1 MEAIKRQIFVL
12 RNTLKDPIDYTSGTD
27 MVPIEYHVMDFNIPA
42 TAVAVVYVLR
52 SDGKLDKTLAD
63 VMDNVISFCPTKGFF
78 TEGSNAIRVRVV
90 DNNKSLVSFTEIVR
104 VGKSMRFDD
113 DAEAQQKM
121 LIEQLLTKIG
131 KLQGDIIS
139 GITTEK
145 EERKEEISVERRRID
160 NLIKTNVLQTE
171 VKLYS
176 GVLQKG
182 EIILSEPI
190 TNFEYLNLDLK
201 YNGIHEISSVRVE
214 DIKDGE
220 ESFGI
225 RRLNVWNDPDPE
237 TTHGANL
244 LEAPMWMKDTT
255 NKTIIV
261 SYVKDEGL
269 LPSQSDALLK
279 STRSQLEMMLSI
291 YGVKKIK
298 DTELTDLRVLWD
310 GSKAP
315 TARAAMQLQ
324 FSRIKDILKKYKE
337 DLVDIYN
344 SDKFNV
350 VKLKNG
356 FDVTKIKKGYRLD
369 QSTGLEEA
377 AENNTLFYEYIKIK
391 PDTDYSVWEN
401 KTTNKME
408 KVDIVRSNLRVCFY
422 DSLKRILKSNSAENV
437 FHSPQD
443 ARYARISMNQYFVGY
458 SIFKEGTEKPENII
472 IPFTEELSL
481 NEKVHIQKV
490 EEAEKKIEEN
500 AKNLKSVTLNEEI
513 TGIGNIITKPAIEMQ
528 VLDFMVRGE
537 TKLTHTD
544 ATPDK
549 IATLT
554 EFEDLTIRVNEK
566 EYKFLDVNANGRDNV
581 FDEIKSG
588 KIIRRF
594 VSITLDGNESLNHTT
609 LSNGQEAF
617 GLRVGN
623 HRLKPQGIA
632 MCTHYTGAPYYRRNY
647 DIYIPNE
654 NWIYVC
660 DNRFKTEEA
669 AKNYYKEQYA
679 KGNPVKIILPIE
691 DELEYSDKIQFKTEK
706 GINTISCNSS
716 RSFSVKYA
724 MDINSALENQKPEK
738 TNDENFKKAIIKV
751 ETIRD
756 KKKKLLALEN
766 FCQNFSIEEKVSAPV
781 YAVSRT
787 VDAEN
792 SQFLFESLDGGETW
806 NEIGKLDVD
815 VANGE
820 AITCIYVEP
829 LEQTLYAIKKAGN
842 RRPKEYELISYD
854 ISTPDFRKIGTL
866 DIGKKYAHAASHN
879 FDSAYQNG
887 TYHPYTIF
895 AEYGTGNDEEMYV
908 WKTKNKG
915 ATWEKV
921 FTKGAR
927 GGNGEIKHFHCVQ
940 VDPFTKDIWLAS
952 GDTDDEAKIWKSTDE
967 GETWQE
973 LFSGSQ
979 QTRTLGFV
987 FEKDVIYYGMDS
999 PTKEFPS
1006 NIYRIDRN
1014 TMQKVS
1020 IGVTKNGWAV
1030 YNLTRTFI
1038 PKGFL
1043 VFTEYEKTN
1052 GSTPGNKYCME
1063 FYNYDTAKM
1072 EVVAEFD
1079 ISHSED
1085 DYIGIMVAPR
1095 YQDMFSGKI
1104 LLNPTP
1110 GLYNQYTG
1118 YIKNTY
1124 APMWSLN
1131 LNV

>member
-1 MEAIKRQIFVL
+1 MDKLAELEKELLADMEENPVEYTETVNSVFEIDSNL
-12 RNTLKDPIDYTSGTD
+12 RTI
-27 MVPIEYHVMDFNIPA
+27 NIPV
-42 TAVAVVYVLR
+42 TVKNIGVE
-52 SDGKLDKTLAD
+52 S
-63 VMDNVISFCPTKGFF
+63 
-78 TEGSNAIRVRVV
+78 
-90 DNNKSLVSFTEIVR
+90 
-104 VGKSMRFDD
+104 DD
-113 DAEAQQKM
+113 DVKRLEFTMPKQYGEFDLSQFRIRINYVNANGDKSIYLVEDKKVSGDNITFSWLIGRDVTKYKGQVNFIVCLKLSDAKGKI
-121 LIEQLLTKIG
+121 LKELNTTLCRLEVLEGLEVVPVIDEKTTDIIEQLLRMVETETTGAVQKVTEEG
-131 KLQGDIIS
+131 KKQVAEVQKAAQ
-139 GITTEK
+139 GITADREQINANKTDITEMYK
-145 EERKEEISVERRRID
+145 NEDFNI
-160 NLIKTNVLQTE
+160 
-171 VKLYS
+171 VKLEN
-176 GVLQKG
+176 GLD
-182 EIILSEPI
+182 I
-190 TNFEYLNLDLK
+190 TE
-201 YNGIHEISSVRVE
+201 
-214 DIKDGE
+214 
-220 ESFGI
+220 
-225 RRLNVWNDPDPE
+225 
-237 TTHGANL
+237 
-244 LEAPMWMKDTT
+244 
-255 NKTIIV
+255 
-261 SYVKDEGL
+261 
-269 LPSQSDALLK
+269 
-279 STRSQLEMMLSI
+279 
-291 YGVKKIK
+291 
-298 DTELTDLRVLWD
+298 
-310 GSKAP
+310 
-315 TARAAMQLQ
+315 
-324 FSRIKDILKKYKE
+324 
-337 DLVDIYN
+337 
-344 SDKFNV
+344 
-350 VKLKNG
+350 
-356 FDVTKIKKGYRLD
+356 IKKGYYLNED
-369 QSTGLEEA
+369 TGAEEA
-377 AENNTLFYEYIKIK
+377 GENQILFLRYVKIK
-391 PDTDYSVWEN
+391 PDSDYSAWEN
-401 KTTNKME
+401 RTTGKME
-408 KVDIVRSNLRVCFY
+408 AMDVSTTNLRVCFY
-422 DSLKRILKSNSAENV
+422 DSLKRILKSNSDENV

-443 ARYARISMNQYFVGY
+443 ARYARISMNQYFAGY

-472 IPFTEELSL
+472 IPFTEEHLL
-481 NEKVHIQKV
+481 NDNVKIPKC
-490 EEAEKKIEEN
+490 EEIEEKTEEN
-500 AKNLKSVTLNEEI
+500 ERNLKSITLKEEI
-513 TGIGNIITKPAIEMQ
+513 TGTGNIVTKPSVNFP
-528 VLDFMVRGE
+528 VLDFTIKGKTE
-537 TKLTHTD
+537 LSHTD

-554 EFEDLTIRVNEK
+554 EFKDLTIRVNEK

-581 FDEIKSG
+581 FDEIKVG

-594 VSITLDGNESLNHTT
+594 ASIILDGSENLTHAT
-609 LSNGQEAF
+609 LSDGQNAF
-617 GLRVGN
+617 GLSIKN
-623 HRLKPQGIA
+623 HKLKPQGVA
-632 MCTHYTGAPYYRRNY
+632 MCTHYTGAPYHKKNY
-647 DIYIPNE
+647 DIYIPNDHYFF
-654 NWIYVC
+654 IC
-660 DNRFKTEEA
+660 DNRFETEEE
-669 AKNYYKEQYA
+669 AKNYFKEQHT
-679 KGNPVKIILPIE
+679 KGTPVKIILPIE
-691 DELEYSDKIQFKTEK
+691 DEFEYNNKIQFKTEE

-716 RSFSVKYA
+716 LPFTVKYA
-724 MDINSALENQKPEK
+724 LDINLALENQKPEK
-738 TNDENFKKAIIKV
+738 PNGENYKKAIIKT
-751 ETIRD
+751 ETVRD
-756 KKKKLLALEN
+756 KKKKFLALEN

-787 VDAEN
+787 IDAEN
-792 SQFLFESLDGGETW
+792 CQILYESLDGGETW
-806 NEIGKLDVD
+806 DEIGKLDVD

-866 DIGKKYAHAASHN
+866 DIGKKYAHASSHN
-879 FDSAYQNG
+879 FDSAYQKG

-895 AEYGTGNDEEMYV
+895 AEYGTGNDVEMYV

-940 VDPFTKDIWLAS
+940 IDPFTKDIWLAS
-952 GDTDDEAKIWKSTDE
+952 GDTDDEAKIWKSIDE

-1006 NIYRIDRN
+1006 NIYKIDRN

-1020 IGVTKNGWAV
+1020 VGVTKNGWAV

-1118 YIKNTY
+1118 YVKNTY

>member
-1 MEAIKRQIFVL
+1 MDKLAELEKELLADMEENPVEYKETVSNVFEIDSNL
-12 RNTLKDPIDYTSGTD
+12 RTI
-27 MVPIEYHVMDFNIPA
+27 NIPI
-42 TAVAVVYVLR
+42 TVKNIGVE
-52 SDGKLDKTLAD
+52 SDDDVKRLEFTMPKQYGEFDLSQFRIRINYMNANGDKSIYLVED
-63 VMDNVISFCPTKGFF
+63 KKVSGENIVFSWLVGRNVTKYKGQ
-78 TEGSNAIRVRVV
+78 
-90 DNNKSLVSFTEIVR
+90 VSFIICLKLSDEK
-104 VGKSMRFDD
+104 GKILKELNTTLCKLEVLEGLEVVPVIDEKTTD
-113 DAEAQQKM
+113 I
-121 LIEQLLTKIG
+121 IEQLLRMVETETTGTVQKVTEEG
-131 KLQGDIIS
+131 KKQVAEVQKAAQ
-139 GITTEK
+139 GITADREQINANKTDITEMYK
-145 EERKEEISVERRRID
+145 NEDFNI
-160 NLIKTNVLQTE
+160 
-171 VKLYS
+171 VKLEN
-176 GVLQKG
+176 G
-182 EIILSEPI
+182 
-190 TNFEYLNLDLK
+190 LD
-201 YNGIHEISSVRVE
+201 I
-214 DIKDGE
+214 
-220 ESFGI
+220 
-225 RRLNVWNDPDPE
+225 
-237 TTHGANL
+237 A
-244 LEAPMWMKDTT
+244 
-255 NKTIIV
+255 
-261 SYVKDEGL
+261 
-269 LPSQSDALLK
+269 
-279 STRSQLEMMLSI
+279 
-291 YGVKKIK
+291 
-298 DTELTDLRVLWD
+298 
-310 GSKAP
+310 
-315 TARAAMQLQ
+315 
-324 FSRIKDILKKYKE
+324 
-337 DLVDIYN
+337 
-344 SDKFNV
+344 
-350 VKLKNG
+350 
-356 FDVTKIKKGYRLD
+356 KIKKGYYLNQD
-369 QSTGLEEA
+369 TGAEEA
-377 AENNTLFYEYIKIK
+377 GENQILFLRYVKIK
-391 PDTDYSVWEN
+391 PDSDYSAWEN
-401 KTTNKME
+401 RTTGKME
-408 KVDIVRSNLRVCFY
+408 AMDVSTTNLRVCFY
-422 DSLKRILKSNSAENV
+422 DSLKRILKSNSDENV

-443 ARYARISMNQYFVGY
+443 ARYARISMNQYFAGY

-513 TGIGNIITKPAIEMQ
+513 TGTGNIVTKPSVNFP
-528 VLDFMVRGE
+528 VLDFTIKGKTE
-537 TKLTHTD
+537 LSHTD

-554 EFEDLTIRVNEK
+554 EFEDLIITVNGK
-566 EYKFLDVNANGRDNV
+566 MHQFLNVNANGQNEI
-581 FDEIKSG
+581 FDEIKAG

-594 VSITLDGNESLNHTT
+594 AKIILNGNENVVHST
-609 LSNGQEAF
+609 SFNGQSLFSFTA
-617 GLRVGN
+617 GN
-623 HRLKPQGIA
+623 YKLKQQGVA
-632 MCTHYTGAPYYRRNY
+632 MCTHYTGALYYKKNY
-647 DIYIPNE
+647 DVYIPNKT
-654 NWIYVC
+654 NFVIC
-660 DNRFKTEEA
+660 DNRFKTEDA
-669 AKNYYKEQYA
+669 IKNYLKEQYA
-679 KGNPVKIILPIE
+679 NGTPVKIILPIE
-691 DELEYSDKIQFKTEK
+691 DEIEYNDKIGFKTEE
-706 GINTISCNSS
+706 GVNTISCNSS
-716 RSFSVKYA
+716 LPFTVKYA
-724 MDINSALENQKPEK
+724 LDVNSALENQKPEK
-738 TNDENFKKAIIKV
+738 PSNEAYKKVFIKT
-751 ETIRD
+751 ETVRD
-756 KKKKLLALEN
+756 KKKKFLALEN
-766 FCQNFSIEEKVSAPV
+766 FCQNFSIEEKASAPV

-792 SQFLFESLDGGETW
+792 CQFLFESLDGGETW
-806 NEIGKLDVD
+806 DEIGKLDVD

-866 DIGKKYAHAASHN
+866 DIGKKYAHASSHN
-879 FDSAYQNG
+879 FDSAYQKG

-895 AEYGTGNDEEMYV
+895 AEYGTGNDVEMYV

-1079 ISHSED
+1079 ISHSEN

-1118 YIKNTY
+1118 YVKNTY

>member
-1 MEAIKRQIFVL
+1 MDKLAELEKELLADMEENPVEYKETVSNVFEIDSNL
-12 RNTLKDPIDYTSGTD
+12 RTI
-27 MVPIEYHVMDFNIPA
+27 NIPI
-42 TAVAVVYVLR
+42 TVKNIGVE
-52 SDGKLDKTLAD
+52 SDDDVKRLEFTMPKKYGEFDLSQFRIRINYMNANGDKSIYLVED
-63 VMDNVISFCPTKGFF
+63 KKVSGDNITFSWLVGRNVTKYKGQ
-78 TEGSNAIRVRVV
+78 
-90 DNNKSLVSFTEIVR
+90 VSFIICLKLSDEK
-104 VGKSMRFDD
+104 GKILKELNTTLCKLEVLEGLEVVPVIDEKTTD
-113 DAEAQQKM
+113 I
-121 LIEQLLTKIG
+121 IEQLLRMVETETTGTVQKVTEEG
-131 KLQGDIIS
+131 KKQVAEVQKAAQ
-139 GITTEK
+139 GITADREQ
-145 EERKEEISVERRRID
+145 I
-160 NLIKTNVLQTE
+160 N
-171 VKLYS
+171 
-176 GVLQKG
+176 
-182 EIILSEPI
+182 
-190 TNFEYLNLDLK
+190 
-201 YNGIHEISSVRVE
+201 
-214 DIKDGE
+214 
-220 ESFGI
+220 
-225 RRLNVWNDPDPE
+225 
-237 TTHGANL
+237 A
-244 LEAPMWMKDTT
+244 
-255 NKTIIV
+255 NKTDITEMYKNEDFNIARLIN
-261 SYVKDEGL
+261 GL
-269 LPSQSDALLK
+269 D
-279 STRSQLEMMLSI
+279 I
-291 YGVKKIK
+291 
-298 DTELTDLRVLWD
+298 TE
-310 GSKAP
+310 
-315 TARAAMQLQ
+315 
-324 FSRIKDILKKYKE
+324 
-337 DLVDIYN
+337 
-344 SDKFNV
+344 
-350 VKLKNG
+350 
-356 FDVTKIKKGYRLD
+356 IKKGYYLNED
-369 QSTGLEEA
+369 TGAEEA
-377 AENNTLFYEYIKIK
+377 GENQILFLRYVKIK
-391 PDTDYSVWEN
+391 PDSDYSAWEN
-401 KTTNKME
+401 RTTGKMEAMDVSTTN
-408 KVDIVRSNLRVCFY
+408 LRIRFY
-422 DSLKRILKSNSAENV
+422 DTLKRVLKSSNEKNIY
-437 FHSPQD
+437 HSPLN
-443 ARYARISMNQYFVGY
+443 ARYARISMNENFYTN
-458 SIFKEGTEKPENII
+458 SIFKEGTEKPEDTI
-472 IPFTEELSL
+472 IPF
-481 NEKVHIQKV
+481 V
-490 EEAEKKIEEN
+490 EEHLLNSNVKIKKCEEIEEKAEEN
-500 AKNLKSVTLNEEI
+500 ERNLKAITLNEELV
-513 TGIGNIITKPAIEMQ
+513 GIGQLVTKPSVNFPA
-528 VLDFMVRGE
+528 LDFTIKGKTE
-537 TKLTHTD
+537 LSHTD

-554 EFEDLTIRVNEK
+554 EFKDLIITVNKK
-566 EYKFLDVNANGRDNV
+566 EYQFLGVNANGKNEV
-581 FDEIKSG
+581 TDEIKAG
-588 KIIRRF
+588 RIIRRF
-594 VSITLDGNESLNHTT
+594 AKIIIDGSEEIRHAVLPDGQNVFGILCKNH
-609 LSNGQEAF
+609 N
-617 GLRVGN
+617 
-623 HRLKPQGIA
+623 LKAHSTA
-632 MCTHYTGAPYYRRNY
+632 MCTHYTGVPYYKKNY
-647 DIYIPNE
+647 NLYIPNE
-654 NWIYVC
+654 KDFYIC
-660 DNRFKTEEA
+660 DNRFETEDDI
-669 AKNYYKEQYA
+669 KGYFKEQHA
-679 KGNPVKIILPIE
+679 KGTPVKIILPIE
-691 DELEYSDKIQFKTEK
+691 EEIEHNDKIGFKTEE
-706 GINTISCNSS
+706 GVNTITCNSPL
-716 RSFSVKYA
+716 SFTVKYA
-724 MDINSALENQKPEK
+724 LDVSLALENQKA
-738 TNDENFKKAIIKV
+738 NIGNNKKAFIKTEAV
-751 ETIRD
+751 RD

-792 SQFLFESLDGGETW
+792 CQFLFESLDGGETW
-806 NEIGKLDVD
+806 SEIGKLDVD

-829 LEQTLYAIKKAGN
+829 LEQTLYAIKKVGN
-842 RRPKEYELISYD
+842 SRPKEYELISYD

-887 TYHPYTIF
+887 TYIPYTIF

-940 VDPFTKDIWLAS
+940 IDPFTKDIWLAS
-952 GDTDDEAKIWKSTDE
+952 GDTDDEAKIWKSIDE

-1118 YIKNTY
+1118 YVKNTY

>member
-1 MEAIKRQIFVL
+1 MSRPLTLHSGKVKAQIIVRDEANETIGLTKNFTMIIKASNYSGIGEDESYPDDPNIKNYFV
-12 RNTLKDPIDYTSGTD
+12 KIDEKVNSFEELANLVQT
-27 MVPIEYHVMDFNIPA
+27 
-42 TAVAVVYVLR
+42 
-52 SDGKLDKTLAD
+52 KLDKGEFVGAQGPKGEKGEPGDVTEEYRNLASQIAQNASD
-63 VMDNVISFCPTKGFF
+63 AQTSATNAQTSA
-78 TEGSNAIRVRVV
+78 SNAQNTLEDTKTFANQAISELNQIKT
-90 DNNKSLVSFTEIVR
+90 DTSL
-104 VGKSMRFDD
+104 
-113 DAEAQQKM
+113 
-121 LIEQLLTKIG
+121 L
-131 KLQGDIIS
+131 
-139 GITTEK
+139 K
-145 EERKEEISVERRRID
+145 EEANTSATNAKASETKAKEYAD
-160 NLIKTNVLQTE
+160 NLQAST
-171 VKLYS
+171 
-176 GVLQKG
+176 
-182 EIILSEPI
+182 
-190 TNFEYLNLDLK
+190 D
-201 YNGIHEISSVRVE
+201 
-214 DIKDGE
+214 DI
-220 ESFGI
+220 
-225 RRLNVWNDPDPE
+225 
-237 TTHGANL
+237 
-244 LEAPMWMKDTT
+244 
-255 NKTIIV
+255 
-261 SYVKDEGL
+261 
-269 LPSQSDALLK
+269 
-279 STRSQLEMMLSI
+279 SQL
-291 YGVKKIK
+291 
-298 DTELTDLRVLWD
+298 
-310 GSKAP
+310 
-315 TARAAMQLQ
+315 
-324 FSRIKDILKKYKE
+324 KE
-337 DLVDIYN
+337 DLIDIYKN
-344 SDKFNV
+344 DKFNV
-350 VKLKNG
+350 VNLKNG
-356 FDVTKIKKGYRLD
+356 FDVTKIKNGYRLD

-401 KTTNKME
+401 RTTNKME

-422 DSLKRILKSNSAENV
+422 DSLKGISKINSNENV
-437 FHSPQD
+437 FHSPKN
-443 ARYARISMNQYFVGY
+443 ARYARISMNQNFAGY

-481 NEKVHIQKV
+481 NEKVHIQKL
-490 EEAEKKIEEN
+490 EETEKKIEEN
-500 AKNLKSVTLNEEI
+500 EKNLKSVTLNEEI
-513 TGIGNIITKPAIEMQ
+513 TGTGNIVTKPSVNFP
-528 VLDFMVRGE
+528 VLDFTIKCK
-537 TKLTHTD
+537 TKLSHTD

-549 IATLT
+549 IAMLT
-554 EFEDLTIRVNEK
+554 EFEDLIITVNGK
-566 EYKFLDVNANGRDNV
+566 MHQFLNVNANGQNEIS
-581 FDEIKSG
+581 DEIKVG

-594 VSITLDGNESLNHTT
+594 ASIILDGSENLTHAT
-609 LSNGQEAF
+609 LPDGQNAF
-617 GLRVGN
+617 GLSIKN
-623 HRLKPQGIA
+623 HKLKPHGVA
-632 MCTHYTGAPYYRRNY
+632 MCTHYTGAPYHKKNY
-647 DIYIPNE
+647 DIYIPNDHDFF
-654 NWIYVC
+654 IC
-660 DNRFKTEEA
+660 DNRFGTEEE
-669 AKNYYKEQYA
+669 AKNYFKEQHT
-679 KGNPVKIILPIE
+679 KGTPVKIILPIE
-691 DELEYSDKIQFKTEK
+691 DEFEYNNKIQFKTEE

-716 RSFSVKYA
+716 LPFTVKYA
-724 MDINSALENQKPEK
+724 LDINLALENQKPEK
-738 TNDENFKKAIIKV
+738 PNGENYKKAFIKT
-751 ETIRD
+751 ETVRD

-792 SQFLFESLDGGETW
+792 CQFLFESLDGGETW
-806 NEIGKLDVD
+806 SEIGKLDVD

-829 LEQTLYAIKKAGN
+829 LEQTLYAIKKVGN
-842 RRPKEYELISYD
+842 SRPKEYELISYD

-866 DIGKKYAHAASHN
+866 DIGKKYAHASSHN

-895 AEYGTGNDEEMYV
+895 AEYGTGNDVEMYV

-940 VDPFTKDIWLAS
+940 IDPFTKDIWLAS
-952 GDTDDEAKIWKSTDE
+952 GDTDDEAKIWKSIDE

-1006 NIYRIDRN
+1006 NIYKIDRN

-1020 IGVTKNGWAV
+1020 VGVTKNGWAV

-1043 VFTEYEKTN
+1043 VFTEYEKAN

-1118 YIKNTY
+1118 YVKNTY

-1131 LNV
+1131 INV

>member
-1 MEAIKRQIFVL
+1 MDKLAELEKELLADMEENPVEYKETVSNVFEIDSNL
-12 RNTLKDPIDYTSGTD
+12 RTI
-27 MVPIEYHVMDFNIPA
+27 NIPI
-42 TAVAVVYVLR
+42 TVKNIGVE
-52 SDGKLDKTLAD
+52 SDDDVKRLEFTMPKKYGEFDLSQFRIRINYMNANGDKSIYLVED
-63 VMDNVISFCPTKGFF
+63 KKVSGDNITFSWLVGRNVTKYKGQ
-78 TEGSNAIRVRVV
+78 
-90 DNNKSLVSFTEIVR
+90 VSFIICLKLSDEK
-104 VGKSMRFDD
+104 GKILKELNTTLCKLEVLEGLEVVPVIDEKTTD
-113 DAEAQQKM
+113 I
-121 LIEQLLTKIG
+121 IEQLLRMVETETTGTVQKITEEG
-131 KLQGDIIS
+131 KKQVAEVQKAAQ
-139 GITTEK
+139 GITADREQ
-145 EERKEEISVERRRID
+145 I
-160 NLIKTNVLQTE
+160 N
-171 VKLYS
+171 
-176 GVLQKG
+176 
-182 EIILSEPI
+182 
-190 TNFEYLNLDLK
+190 
-201 YNGIHEISSVRVE
+201 
-214 DIKDGE
+214 
-220 ESFGI
+220 
-225 RRLNVWNDPDPE
+225 
-237 TTHGANL
+237 A
-244 LEAPMWMKDTT
+244 
-255 NKTIIV
+255 NKTDITEMYKNEDFNIARLIN
-261 SYVKDEGL
+261 GL
-269 LPSQSDALLK
+269 D
-279 STRSQLEMMLSI
+279 I
-291 YGVKKIK
+291 
-298 DTELTDLRVLWD
+298 TE
-310 GSKAP
+310 
-315 TARAAMQLQ
+315 
-324 FSRIKDILKKYKE
+324 
-337 DLVDIYN
+337 
-344 SDKFNV
+344 
-350 VKLKNG
+350 
-356 FDVTKIKKGYRLD
+356 IKKGYYLNED
-369 QSTGLEEA
+369 TGAEEA
-377 AENNTLFYEYIKIK
+377 GENQILFLRYVKIK
-391 PDTDYSVWEN
+391 PDSDYSAWEN
-401 KTTNKME
+401 RTTGKME
-408 KVDIVRSNLRVCFY
+408 AMDVSTTNLRVCFY
-422 DSLKRILKSNSAENV
+422 DSLKRILKSNSDENV

-443 ARYARISMNQYFVGY
+443 ARYARISMNQYFAGY

-513 TGIGNIITKPAIEMQ
+513 TGTGNIVTKPSVNFP
-528 VLDFMVRGE
+528 VLDFTIKGKTE
-537 TKLTHTD
+537 LSHTD

-554 EFEDLTIRVNEK
+554 EFEDLIITVNGK
-566 EYKFLDVNANGRDNV
+566 MHQFLNVNANGQNEIS
-581 FDEIKSG
+581 DEIKVG

-594 VSITLDGNESLNHTT
+594 ASIILDGSENLTHAT
-609 LSNGQEAF
+609 LPDGQNAF
-617 GLRVGN
+617 GLSIKN
-623 HRLKPQGIA
+623 HKLKPQGVA
-632 MCTHYTGAPYYRRNY
+632 MCTHYTGAPYHKKNY
-647 DIYIPNE
+647 DIYIPNDHDFF
-654 NWIYVC
+654 IC
-660 DNRFKTEEA
+660 DNRFGTEEE
-669 AKNYYKEQYA
+669 AKNYFKEQHT
-679 KGNPVKIILPIE
+679 KGTPVKIILPIE
-691 DELEYSDKIQFKTEK
+691 DEFEYNNKIQFKTEE

-716 RSFSVKYA
+716 LPFTVKYA
-724 MDINSALENQKPEK
+724 LDINLALENQKPEK
-738 TNDENFKKAIIKV
+738 PNGENYKKAIIKT
-751 ETIRD
+751 ETVRD

-792 SQFLFESLDGGETW
+792 CQFLFESLDGGETW
-806 NEIGKLDVD
+806 SEIGRLDVD

-866 DIGKKYAHAASHN
+866 DIGKKYAHASSHN
-879 FDSAYQNG
+879 FDSAYQKG

-1006 NIYRIDRN
+1006 NIYKIDRN

-1020 IGVTKNGWAV
+1020 VGVTKNGWAV

-1118 YIKNTY
+1118 YVKNTY
-1124 APMWSLN
+1124 APMWSIN